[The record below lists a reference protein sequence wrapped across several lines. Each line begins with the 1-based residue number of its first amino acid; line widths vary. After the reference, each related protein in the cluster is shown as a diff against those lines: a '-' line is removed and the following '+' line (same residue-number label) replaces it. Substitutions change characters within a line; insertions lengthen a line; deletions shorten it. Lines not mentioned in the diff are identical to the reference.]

1 MATIIL
7 QFPRAEYPSLQIGD
21 IAYYAKMDTPLA
33 GFQRNDSE
41 ESFTTI
47 GSVKNIDDTTSLSDG
62 TFNKIGLN
70 TLGLYIE
77 EPDTT
82 TFVFF
87 SKDNTVNMS
96 SLLGYYGSAKFKN
109 NSTTEAELFSV
120 GCEISESSK

>member
-33 GFQRNDSE
+33 GFQRNDSAE
-41 ESFTTI
+41 DFITI
-47 GSVKNIDDTTSLSDG
+47 GSVKSIDDTTSLSDG
-62 TFNKIGLN
+62 TLTTSVTCNIDPG
-70 TLGLYIE
+70 IE

>member
-7 QFPRAEYPSLQIGD
+7 QFPRAEYPSLQVGD
-21 IAYYAKMDTPLA
+21 IAYYAKMGTPLA

-62 TFNKIGLN
+62 TLTTSVTCNIDAD
-70 TLGLYIE
+70 TE

-120 GCEISESSK
+120 GCEVSESSK